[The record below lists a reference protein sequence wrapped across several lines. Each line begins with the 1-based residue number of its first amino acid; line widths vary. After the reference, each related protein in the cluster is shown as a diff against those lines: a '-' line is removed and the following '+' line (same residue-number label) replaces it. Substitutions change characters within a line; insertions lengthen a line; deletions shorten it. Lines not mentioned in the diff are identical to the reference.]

1 MKGTKQPMKVAV
13 MGCVVNGPGE
23 AMDADLGVAGGKGK
37 GVIFRKGEIL
47 RTVDEAD
54 MLPVLTEEIRK
65 LEIEMA
71 AAPSSSPSPSPAS
84 SPSPSLY

>member
-71 AAPSSSPSPSPAS
+71 ETVEAS
-84 SPSPSLY
+84 

>member
-1 MKGTKQPMKVAV
+1 M
-13 MGCVVNGPGE
+13 NGPGE

-71 AAPSSSPSPSPAS
+71 ETVEAS
-84 SPSPSLY
+84 